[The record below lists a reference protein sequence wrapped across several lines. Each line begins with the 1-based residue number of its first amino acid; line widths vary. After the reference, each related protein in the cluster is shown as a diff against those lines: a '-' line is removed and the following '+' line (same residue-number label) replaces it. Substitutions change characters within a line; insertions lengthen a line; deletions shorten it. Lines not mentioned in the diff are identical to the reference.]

1 MTAHLGIPETPRGAT
16 RMEAELG
23 WQEKGLCRS
32 VSVEFYPEKNGKPS
46 RRLIR
51 EAVQVCES
59 CEVREVCLEWALT
72 HDEGQYGIWG
82 ALTAAK
88 RRKILKERRA
98 AS

>member
-32 VSVEFYPEKNGKPS
+32 VSVEFYPEKSGKPS

-59 CEVREVCLEWALT
+59 CAVRQECLEWALS
-72 HDEGQYGIWG
+72 HDEAQYGVWG
-82 ALTAAK
+82 GLTAAK
-88 RRKILKERRA
+88 RRKILEERRA
-98 AS
+98 S